1 MQYRRNHQFI
11 ICLGRGAMT
20 GNKKVS
26 CTICYRE
33 MRSDNLTR
41 HMKQHLSIQQTT
53 EEICKDVV
61 LEQVDK
67 VVDMQSAPWTK
78 RKFEDNDSN
87 EDLKKEMVKDN
98 NEYKRKIKLGKEVY
112 KILGETDIEQGSLTL
127 DRKEALDIYMTHK
140 DDYFTDKVV
149 QLKPWQESLLE
160 YVQKPCDREIF
171 WVVGKEG
178 NEGKSWFQKYV
189 KSWLGARRVVT
200 GIDIKANN
208 ASIFQALRKCSIVT
222 ADIFLFNIGKSKKK
236 FEVINYDA
244 LENMKDGEAFASK
257 YDSQQLK
264 IRVPNV
270 VMVFSNSPPNISQLA
285 KVRFEVFH
293 IINDQLQKRNMVK
306 NGNTNMEMPN
316 QIMQNKNSDSD
327 SDIDSQMSDY

>member
-1 MQYRRNHQFI
+1 MSSA
-11 ICLGRGAMT
+11 LVEGTTTMT
-20 GNKKVS
+20 GNKKIMCKV
-26 CTICYRE
+26 CCRE
-33 MRSDNLTR
+33 MRSDVLAR
-41 HMKQHLSIQQTT
+41 HMKQHSSTLQSTAQ
-53 EEICKDVV
+53 ICKDIV
-61 LEQVDK
+61 LELVDK
-67 VVDMQSAPWTK
+67 VLDMQSACTTK
-78 RKFEDNDSN
+78 RKLEDNDSD
-87 EDLKKEMVKDN
+87 EDLEKEMVRN
-98 NEYKRKIKLGKEVY
+98 NIKYKRKITLGKKVY
-112 KILGETDIEQGSLTL
+112 KILGRTDIEQESLTL
-127 DRKEALDIYMTHK
+127 DMKEALDIYMTHK

-208 ASIFQALRKCSIVT
+208 ASIFQALRKCPIVT

-270 VMVFSNSPPNISQLA
+270 VMIFSNSPPNISQLA

-293 IINDQLQKRNMVK
+293 IINDQLQKRNMVV
-306 NGNTNMEMPN
+306 NGNNKN

-327 SDIDSQMSDY
+327 SGIDSQMSDY

>member
-1 MQYRRNHQFI
+1 
-11 ICLGRGAMT
+11 
-20 GNKKVS
+20 
-26 CTICYRE
+26 
-33 MRSDNLTR
+33 
-41 HMKQHLSIQQTT
+41 MKQHSSVQQTT
-53 EEICKDVV
+53 EEICKDIV

-67 VVDMQSAPWTK
+67 VVDMQSAPRTK
-78 RKFEDNDSN
+78 RKFEDNDSDD
-87 EDLKKEMVKDN
+87 DLEKEMVKDN
-98 NEYKRKIKLGKEVY
+98 NEYKRKIKLGRKVY
-112 KILGETDIEQGSLTL
+112 KILGRTDIEQGSLAL
-127 DRKEALDIYMTHK
+127 DMKEALDTYMEHQE
-140 DDYFTDKVV
+140 DFRDMGNVE
-149 QLKPWQESLLE
+149 LKPWQESLLKF
-160 YVQKPCDREIF
+160 VQQPHDREII
-171 WVVGKEG
+171 WVVGKDG

-189 KSWLGARRVVT
+189 KSVFGTRRVVT

-236 FEVINYDA
+236 FDVINYDA
-244 LENMKDGEAFASK
+244 LEAMKDGEAFASK

>member
-1 MQYRRNHQFI
+1 M
-11 ICLGRGAMT
+11 GK
-20 GNKKVS
+20 NKKVT
-26 CTICYRE
+26 CKVCYKE
-33 MRSDNLTR
+33 MRSDVLTR
-41 HMKQHLSIQQTT
+41 HMKQHPSALQTT

-98 NEYKRKIKLGKEVY
+98 NEYKRKIKLGRKVY
-112 KILGETDIEQGSLTL
+112 KILGETDIEQGSLAL

-140 DDYFTDKVV
+140 SDYFTDKVV

-171 WVVGKEG
+171 WVVGKGG

-208 ASIFQALRKCSIVT
+208 ASIFQALRKCPIVT

-236 FEVINYDA
+236 FDVINYDA
-244 LENMKDGEAFASK
+244 LEAMKDGEAFASK

-285 KVRFEVFH
+285 KVRFEVFY
-293 IINDQLQKRNMVK
+293 IEKDQLQKRNKVG
-306 NGNTNMEMPN
+306 NGNTSKEMPK
-316 QIMQNKNSDSD
+316 QIIQNKNSDSD